1 MKEFKIKSSNYS
13 FASKGMLVKGNVDNG
28 FLEIDAYDFCRINKE
43 DMDKDQI
50 ITCMMHGH
58 LFDWNFELNDLEPVE
73 KNKITLLEKLILE
86 HQLSMGYHYITR
98 DNTNDR
104 VSFFKEEPVKSFKSW
119 ISQNRFEGNYSVFD
133 NYLTELFSFIKWED
147 ETPTLIQSI
156 LENSEVA

>member
-13 FASKGMLVKGNVDNG
+13 FASKGMLVVGNVDNG
-28 FLEIDAYDFCRINKE
+28 FLEIDAYDFCTINKE
-43 DMDKDQI
+43 NMSKDQI
-50 ITCMMHGH
+50 IACMMHGH
-58 LFDWNFELNDLEPVE
+58 LFDWNFSLTELEPVG

-86 HQLSMGYHYITR
+86 HQLSMGYRYIAR

-104 VSFFKEEPVKSFKSW
+104 ISFFKEEPVKSFKSW
-119 ISQNRFEGNYSVFD
+119 ISCNRLEGNYPVFD

-147 ETPTLIQSI
+147 ENPTLIQFI

>member
-1 MKEFKIKSSNYS
+1 MKEFKLKNPTFS
-13 FASKGMLVKGNVDNG
+13 FAGKGMTLKGDVDNG
-28 FLEIDAYDFCRINKE
+28 FLEIFAGDFCRINKE
-43 DMDKDQI
+43 NMDKDQI
-50 ITCMMHGH
+50 MNCMVHGILH
-58 LFDWNFELNDLEPVE
+58 PWTFDLNDLEPVE

-119 ISQNRFEGNYSVFD
+119 ISCNRLEGNYPVFD

-147 ETPTLIQSI
+147 ENPTLIQSI

>member
-1 MKEFKIKSSNYS
+1 MKEFKIKNSNYS
-13 FASKGMLVKGNVDNG
+13 FANKGMLVKGNVDNG
-28 FLEIDAYDFCRINKE
+28 FLEIDAYDFCTINKE
-43 DMDKDQI
+43 NMSKEQI
-50 ITCMMHGH
+50 IACMMHGQ
-58 LFDWNFELNDLEPVE
+58 LFDWNFGLNDLEPV

-86 HQLSMGYHYITR
+86 HQLSMGYRYIAR

-119 ISQNRFEGNYSVFD
+119 ISCNRLEGDYPVFD

-147 ETPTLIQSI
+147 ESPTLIQDI